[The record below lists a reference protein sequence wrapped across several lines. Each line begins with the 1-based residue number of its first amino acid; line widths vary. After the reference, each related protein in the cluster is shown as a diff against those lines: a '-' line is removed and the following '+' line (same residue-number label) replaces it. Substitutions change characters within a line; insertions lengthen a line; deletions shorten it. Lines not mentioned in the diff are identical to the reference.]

1 MCSDL
6 FQEESLQR
14 TLILVKEKQSLF
26 FTKNVSSTS
35 KQSPTHWPIFM
46 KIRICFAGF
55 FWKGCF
61 WEGCERGLLRGNL
74 FAFEG
79 RQNMR
84 GPLPRPKG
92 VGEGVHGRGVVLR

>member
-1 MCSDL
+1 MFCWL
-6 FQEESLQR
+6 FLEGVFL
-14 TLILVKEKQSLF
+14 
-26 FTKNVSSTS
+26 
-35 KQSPTHWPIFM
+35 
-46 KIRICFAGF
+46 G
-55 FWKGCF
+55 
-61 WEGCERGLLRGNL
+61 GCERGLLRGNL